1 MLKMILGVAV
11 GAVAGAVAGYVI
23 AKKKFDEEVEVV
35 CNEYEAEIKRM
46 KETSK
51 DVAEETVS
59 EDSVDVEL
67 YKQAVEEETSATEE
81 KKEIKTINPAIDYSE
96 GIKNHTYIDYTRYSR
111 EQIEEYEER
120 EYSDD
125 RSESPVK
132 YVPSRIV
139 WEGYDDGGY
148 EMKSLY
154 YFAPTEQLYDVET
167 DEELP
172 HSESNEIFER
182 LNFIQITRDIFEH
195 GRDNVVYCV
204 DTESYVAYEITVL
217 NAYPDGMSEED
228 FADADSLYDDDEE

>member
-1 MLKMILGVAV
+1 MLKTLLGVAV

-23 AKKKFDEEVEVV
+23 ARKKFDEEIEVV
-35 CNEYEAEIKRM
+35 CNEYEEKIKRM
-46 KETSK
+46 KETAK
-51 DVAEETVS
+51 EETKETVNY
-59 EDSVDVEL
+59 DSVDIEPFEE
-67 YKQAVEEETSATEE
+67 KAEEETAAAEE
-81 KKEIKTINPAIDYSE
+81 SRKNNIAVDYSE
-96 GIKNHTYIDYTRYSR
+96 GIKNHTYIDYTKYSR

-125 RSESPVK
+125 RSDSPVK

-154 YFAPTEQLYDVET
+154 YFVPTEQLYDVET

-182 LNFIQITRDIFEH
+182 LNFTQITRDIFEH

-204 DTESYVAYEITVL
+204 DTETYVAYEITVL
-217 NAYPDGMSEED
+217 NAYPDGTSEDD
-228 FADADSLYDDDEE
+228 FEYVDSPYDDDEE